1 VLVERIREIGLI
13 DIERFLPHA
22 RRHAEENGDATTPLF
37 ATLEPW
43 DGDRIRNLLVHGLA
57 AGLGSPGW
65 CRVWTAEADTGE
77 ILGHL
82 GLRARGESGTEH
94 RALVNFGVLN
104 PHRRRGVATRLLQTG
119 ICWAKTTSLAWLDA
133 QVFAENKPTLVL
145 LLRHGFKEVGRTQDM
160 FRIGGQ
166 RIDDVALAFRVR
178 SP

>member
-1 VLVERIREIGLI
+1 MERIREIGLT

-43 DGDRIRNLLVHGLA
+43 DGDRMRNFLVHGLA
-57 AGLGSPGW
+57 ASLGTPGW
-65 CRVWTAEADTGE
+65 CRVWTADAETGE

-94 RALVNFGVLN
+94 RALVNFGVLS
-104 PHRRRGVATRLLQTG
+104 PHRRCGVATRLLQTG
-119 ICWAKTTSLAWLDA
+119 IRWATKTSLEWLDA
-133 QVFAENKPTLVL
+133 QVFADNKPSLVL
-145 LLRHGFKEVGRTQDM
+145 LLRHGFKEVGRTEDM
-160 FRIGGQ
+160 FRISGQ